1 MGEDAGKIES
11 VAKSGGILKI
21 NSAGNREVSAK
32 IDIAGRMNR
41 KKRARTGGSYPDVA
55 AIRI

>member
-1 MGEDAGKIES
+1 MGEDAGKIEP

-21 NSAGNREVSAK
+21 NSAGNREVSAE

-41 KKRARTGGSYPDVA
+41 KKRARTGRGNADIS
-55 AIRI
+55 